1 VGFQSSGKYESRAV
15 NLLRYIISV
24 LQAFL
29 GVQSSENRDRD
40 FDQGNPIIFAALA
53 IALTILFVA
62 GLFLFVNHIVLA

>member
-62 GLFLFVNHIVLA
+62 GLFLFVNHIVLG

>member
-1 VGFQSSGKYESRAV
+1 MAVQSSRKYESRAV

-24 LQAFL
+24 LRAFL

-53 IALTILFVA
+53 IALTMMFVA
-62 GLFLFVNHIVLA
+62 GLFLFVNHIVLG

>member
-1 VGFQSSGKYESRAV
+1 M

-40 FDQGNPIIFAALA
+40 FEQGNPIIFAALA
-53 IALTILFVA
+53 IALTMMFVA
-62 GLFLFVNHIVLA
+62 GLFLFVNHIVLR

>member
-1 VGFQSSGKYESRAV
+1 MGFQSSGKYESRAV

-53 IALTILFVA
+53 IALTMMFVA
-62 GLFLFVNHIVLA
+62 GLFLFVNHIVLG

>member
-1 VGFQSSGKYESRAV
+1 M

-40 FDQGNPIIFAALA
+40 FDQGNPTIFAALA
-53 IALTILFVA
+53 IALTIVFVA
-62 GLFLFVNHIVLA
+62 GLFLFVNHVVLA

>member
-1 VGFQSSGKYESRAV
+1 VGFQTSGKYESRAV

-53 IALTILFVA
+53 IALTIVFVA

>member
-62 GLFLFVNHIVLA
+62 GLFLFVNHVVLG

>member
-1 VGFQSSGKYESRAV
+1 M

-40 FDQGNPIIFAALA
+40 FGQGNPIIFGSLA
-53 IALTILFVA
+53 IALTIMFVA
-62 GLFLFVNHIVLA
+62 GLFLFVKHIVLG